1 MFGRHLRHQVCNLRL
16 RAYLELKLKELTIS
30 KPFRTEYP
38 SIDII
43 VQDFNLAIVLG
54 IKDKSLIVISRIM
67 PHNITHYRSQS
78 FISLTHVGRSGLH
91 KKLSSAIKV
100 YHGCDILCSN
110 SATTNKL
117 LLFISICSPSG
128 DFRIKVSTCQ
138 VVDFGATSFIVI
150 GIKASCTSSCCFS
163 PVEDSSSCTG

>member
-1 MFGRHLRHQVCNLRL
+1 MYGRHLRHQVCNLRL
-16 RAYLELKLKELTIS
+16 CAYLELKLKELTIS

-54 IKDKSLIVISRIM
+54 IKDKSLIIISRIM
-67 PHNITHYRSQS
+67 PHDITHYRNQS
-78 FISLTHVGRSGLH
+78 LISLTHVGRSGLH
-91 KKLSSAIKV
+91 KKLSPAIKV

-110 SATTNKL
+110 SAKTNKL
-117 LLFISICSPSG
+117 LLFISISSPTG

-138 VVDFGATSFIVI
+138 VVGFGATSFIVI
-150 GIKASCTSSCCFS
+150 GMKAGSCCFS
-163 PVEDSSSCTG
+163 SKG

>member
-1 MFGRHLRHQVCNLRL
+1 MRNLAFLELRL
-16 RAYLELKLKELTIS
+16 GKLTVS
-30 KPFRTEYP
+30 KPLRAKNP
-38 SIDII
+38 SIYITM
-43 VQDFNLAIVLG
+43 QDFYLVIVLG
-54 IKDKSLIVISRIM
+54 IKDKSLIVISRM
-67 PHNITHYRSQS
+67 MSHDITHYRSQS

-128 DFRIKVSTCQ
+128 NFRIKVSTCH
-138 VVDFGATSFIVI
+138 VVGLGVSSFIAI
-150 GIKASCTSSCCFS
+150 GMKASCDGSCCFS
-163 PVEDSSSCTG
+163 CKG

>member
-16 RAYLELKLKELTIS
+16 CAYLELKLKKLTIS

-67 PHNITHYRSQS
+67 PHDITHYRSQS
-78 FISLTHVGRSGLH
+78 FISLTRAGRSGLH

-100 YHGCDILCSN
+100 YYGCDILCSN

-117 LLFISICSPSG
+117 LLFISINYFSKFQIHSDPEFG
-128 DFRIKVSTCQ
+128 RLQIIDKNLGIKLSSL
-138 VVDFGATSFIVI
+138 TSFLP
-150 GIKASCTSSCCFS
+150 KTSSYRGLMS
-163 PVEDSSSCTG
+163 I

>member
-1 MFGRHLRHQVCNLRL
+1 MRNLAFLELRL
-16 RAYLELKLKELTIS
+16 EKLTVS
-30 KPFRTEYP
+30 KPFRAKNPTIY
-38 SIDII
+38 II
-43 VQDFNLAIVLG
+43 MQDFYLAIVLG

-67 PHNITHYRSQS
+67 SHDITHYRSQS

-138 VVDFGATSFIVI
+138 VVGYGATSFIVI
-150 GIKASCTSSCCFS
+150 GMKASCDGSCCFS
-163 PVEDSSSCTG
+163 CKG

>member
-1 MFGRHLRHQVCNLRL
+1 MRNLAFLELRL
-16 RAYLELKLKELTIS
+16 EKLTVS
-30 KPFRTEYP
+30 KPLRAKNPTIY
-38 SIDII
+38 II
-43 VQDFNLAIVLG
+43 MQDFYLAIVLG

-67 PHNITHYRSQS
+67 SHDITHYRSQS

-100 YHGCDILCSN
+100 YYGCDILCSN

-128 DFRIKVSTCQ
+128 DFKTNFSTCH
-138 VVDFGATSFIVI
+138 VVGFGATSFIVI
-150 GIKASCTSSCCFS
+150 GMKASCDGSCCFS
-163 PVEDSSSCTG
+163 YKG